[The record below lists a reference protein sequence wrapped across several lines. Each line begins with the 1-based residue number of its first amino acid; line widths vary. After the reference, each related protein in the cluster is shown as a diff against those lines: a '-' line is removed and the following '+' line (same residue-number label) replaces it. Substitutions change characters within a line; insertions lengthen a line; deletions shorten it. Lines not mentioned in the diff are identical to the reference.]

1 MKILVVDDEKTLVK
15 GMKFNLENEGY
26 EVECAYDGTSALELA
41 REGRFDLIL
50 LDVMMPEM
58 DGLEAC
64 MKIREFSNV
73 PIIMLTAKSEDAD
86 KLMGFECGADDYLTK
101 PFNILEL
108 KARVRALLRR
118 AGMAAQKQGGGR
130 LSMGHIT
137 LDVDARAAWKDGKSV
152 DLTAKE
158 FDLMELLLRN
168 PRQLIPTER
177 FLERIWGYDSD
188 VELNVVWVYISYLRK
203 KLAALQSDVQI
214 KATRNAGYCLEERT

>member
-1 MKILVVDDEKTLVK
+1 MRILVVDDEKTLVK

-26 EVECAYDGTSALELA
+26 EVECAYDGAAALDLA
-41 REGRFDLIL
+41 REGRFDLVI

-58 DGLEAC
+58 DGIEAC

-86 KLMGFECGADDYLTK
+86 KLMGFESGADDYLTK

-118 AGMAAQKQGGGR
+118 AAGVQRSQGSLLTVGK
-130 LSMGHIT
+130 IT
-137 LDVDARAAWKDGKSV
+137 LNTEERAALRDGQTV

-158 FDLMELLLRN
+158 YDLIELLMRN
-168 PRQLIPTER
+168 PRRVYSRENLM
-177 FLERIWGYDSD
+177 
-188 VELNVVWVYISYLRK
+188 NVVWGYTYAGDYRTVDVHIRRLREK
-203 KLAALQSDVQI
+203 
-214 KATRNAGYCLEERT
+214 LEENPAEPDHIMTKWGVGYYFKG